1 MRALTVTLGT
11 AAAAAALLVSQQAN
25 AQLIIRNPSDH
36 PDFRVELE
44 PHGTLIPW
52 GDNFGYYDR
61 YYGRGRFD
69 YGRAFEAGIGFRAT
83 IKVADPVIP
92 RLNNTIGVTFG
103 LDFTNCGYC
112 YYGREQFSFW
122 TPVGAQWTFF
132 LTRKWSV
139 FADIGAVAFSDGFY
153 RNLFFEPMFEVGG
166 RYHFRDKITLTMRLG
181 FPFITVGV
189 SFFI

>member
-1 MRALTVTLGT
+1 MRALKTLSGT
-11 AAAAAALLVSQQAN
+11 LLAASALLLAKEAS
-25 AQLIIRNPSDH
+25 AQLIIKNPSDH
-36 PDFRVELE
+36 PDFRAELE
-44 PHGTLIPW
+44 PHGVLVPW
-52 GDNFGYYDR
+52 GDSFG
-61 YYGRGRFD
+61 YGRGY
-69 YGRAFEAGIGFRAT
+69 YGYRGYAFAGGVGFRAT

-103 LDFTNCGYC
+103 IDFTNCGYC
-112 YYGREQFSFW
+112 YRGQEFSFW

-132 LTRKWSV
+132 LTPKWSV

-153 RNLFFEPMFEVGG
+153 HNLWFDPMFEVGG